1 MKITISSTDLKDSLG
16 IASNTL
22 GSNSDITK
30 HFIFKTEGTGV
41 NVMACSPPRQF
52 SKIPLIGATVQES
65 GSFSIEGEKI
75 LKAVGVVEGALDLS
89 FNEETKEI
97 NFKSGFGDGTF
108 SSLDPESFPPWNTKL
123 SEATLVKSIS
133 SSVLYDTLNSLK
145 TYVSTDESR
154 RPELSMLVI
163 EGGKAMACDGFMLG
177 ISRNDELNGLDLKIH
192 QKDLAPLQ
200 KFLKAYEGNAIE
212 ILKGDQSTFFRA
224 EDGAAFGVMDL
235 PYTFPNQMEQYA
247 DAFEWTPRRVW
258 RLSKENFLKGITFL
272 TAFVDKTNLKIT
284 FKDPEDESLL
294 PPQILMNGGGNP
306 VSYNLQVPEFD
317 FDDGTDI
324 NTITDLGD
332 KMYATRLR
340 ENGEGE
346 DISSFDFN
354 YMSIKKVLESQDNI
368 MAFGCSREAKR
379 GYMLFK
385 SEYSSGVQS
394 VAIVSWMV

>member
-1 MKITISSTDLKDSLG
+1 MKITISSTDLKESLG

-30 HFIFKTEGTGV
+30 HFIFTTEGTGV
-41 NVMACSPPRQF
+41 NVMSCSPPRQF

-75 LKAVGVVEGALDLS
+75 LKAVGAVEGALDLS

-133 SSVLYDTLNSLK
+133 STVLYDILNSLK

-154 RPELSMLVI
+154 RPELSMLVV
-163 EGGKAMACDGFMLG
+163 ENGKGYACDGFLLG
-177 ISRNDELNGLDLKIH
+177 ISRNDELNGLNLKIH
-192 QKDLAPLQ
+192 QKDIAPLQ
-200 KFLKAYEGNAIE
+200 KFLKAYDGNAIE
-212 ILKGDQSTFFRA
+212 ILKGDQATFFRA

-235 PYTFPNQMEQYA
+235 PYTYPPITEQYA
-247 DAFEWTPRRVW
+247 EAFDWTPRRVW
-258 RLSKENFLKGITFL
+258 RLSKENFLKGLNFL
-272 TAFVDKTNLKIT
+272 TAFVDKTNLKVT

-294 PPQILMNGGGNP
+294 PPQISMKGGGNP
-306 VSYNLQVPEFD
+306 VSYNLQVPDFD

-324 NTITDLGD
+324 DSITDLGD

-340 ENGEGE
+340 EAGEG
-346 DISSFDFN
+346 DDVPSFEFN
-354 YMSIKKVLESQDNI
+354 YMSVKKVLDSQDNI
-368 MAFGCSREAKR
+368 MVFGCSREAKR

>member
-1 MKITISSTDLKDSLG
+1 MKITISSTDLKESLG

-30 HFIFKTEGTGV
+30 HFIFTTEGTGV

-75 LKAVGVVEGALDLS
+75 LKAVGAVEGALDLS
-89 FNEETKEI
+89 FDEETKEI

-192 QKDLAPLQ
+192 QKDIAPLQ
-200 KFLKAYEGNAIE
+200 KFLKAYDGNAIE
-212 ILKGDQSTFFRA
+212 ILNGDQSTFFRA

-235 PYTFPNQMEQYA
+235 PYTFPPMTAQYA

-258 RLSKENFLKGITFL
+258 RLSKENFLKGLTFL
-272 TAFVDKTNLKIT
+272 TAFVDKTNLKVT

-340 ENGEGE
+340 EAGEGE
-346 DISSFDFN
+346 DIPSFDFN
-354 YMSIKKVLESQDNI
+354 YMSIKKVLDSQDNI
-368 MAFGCSREAKR
+368 MVFGCSRESKR

>member
-1 MKITISSTDLKDSLG
+1 MKITISSTDLKESLG

-30 HFIFKTEGTGV
+30 HFIFTTEGTGV

-75 LKAVGVVEGALDLS
+75 LKAVGAVEGALDLS

-192 QKDLAPLQ
+192 QKDIAPLQ
-200 KFLKAYEGNAIE
+200 KFLKAYDGNAIE
-212 ILKGDQSTFFRA
+212 ILNGDQSTFFRA

-235 PYTFPNQMEQYA
+235 PYTFPPMTAQYA

-258 RLSKENFLKGITFL
+258 RLSKENFLKGLTFL
-272 TAFVDKTNLKIT
+272 TAFVDKTNLKVT

-294 PPQILMNGGGNP
+294 PPQILMKGGSNP

-340 ENGEGE
+340 EAGEGE
-346 DISSFDFN
+346 DIPSFDFN
-354 YMSIKKVLESQDNI
+354 YMSIKKVLDSQDNI
-368 MAFGCSREAKR
+368 MVFGCSRESKR